1 MSLEPLIDCVD
12 DVWVY
17 EPLVVPYRNH
27 AVVDNPFAL
36 TVPFNVADVSVTF
49 VAEPVETF
57 GTFPLLDLYVT
68 VIVAVAVLPP
78 LSLAVTVIV
87 VSPFDK
93 LMLEIVQLVV
103 PIAVPLPP
111 ALLLHV
117 TLLIPLA
124 LSEALPPRLIVL
136 VVAV

>member
-1 MSLEPLIDCVD
+1 MS
-12 DVWVY
+12 
-17 EPLVVPYRNH
+17 
-27 AVVDNPFAL
+27 
-36 TVPFNVADVSVTF
+36 VAEFSVAF

-57 GTFPLLDLYVT
+57 GTFVLLDLYVT
-68 VIVAVAVLPP
+68 VIVSVAVLPP

-124 LSEALPPRLIVL
+124 LSKALPPRLIAF

>member
-1 MSLEPLIDCVD
+1 M
-12 DVWVY
+12 
-17 EPLVVPYRNH
+17 
-27 AVVDNPFAL
+27 
-36 TVPFNVADVSVTF
+36 TVPFNVTDVSVTF
-49 VAEPVETF
+49 VTEPVETF
-57 GTFPLLDLYVT
+57 GTFVLLDLYVT
-68 VIVAVAVLPP
+68 VIVSVAVLPP

-93 LMLEIVQLVV
+93 LMLEIVQIVV

-124 LSEALPPRLIVL
+124 LSEALPPRLIAF